1 MIIISYITKRQ
12 LYEIVDNL
20 KQQFGITAWD
30 YPLNIFKFCKRTD
43 NVEIRAVPFV
53 TPDLRGMVHISKTEN
68 ENHVIL
74 VNSNKSFVEQNFH
87 GFHELMHIPTAD
99 MPGTILQCYEKL
111 KPSQDSYIE
120 WLANEGAAE
129 FLLPYKTLLPLVK
142 RNYSSM
148 TKGLGT
154 WTFCQETSELF
165 QVSPTVVQNRLDTL
179 KYEIH
184 QYIDGTPINDIEILS
199 HTKQIARG
207 IEIESLTSLENKR
220 LFHIVWGEN
229 RNTQDAVMTS

>member
-1 MIIISYITKRQ
+1 MIIISFITKQR
-12 LYEIVDNL
+12 LYQIVDDL
-20 KQQFGITAWD
+20 KTKFGITDLD
-30 YPLNIFKFCKRTD
+30 YPLNIFDFCKKID
-43 NVEIRAVPFV
+43 NVEIKAVPFV
-53 TPDLRGMVHISKTEN
+53 TPDLRGMVHISKTKN

-142 RNYSSM
+142 LNYSSM

-154 WTFCQETSELF
+154 WTFCEEISRFF
-165 QVSPTVVQNRLDTL
+165 QISPIVVQNRLDAL
-179 KYEIH
+179 KYEIN
-184 QYIDGTPINDIEILS
+184 QYIEGVSINNIEILS
-199 HTKQIARG
+199 HSKQIARG
-207 IEIESLTSLENKR
+207 IEIESLTTLENKR
-220 LFHIVWGEN
+220 LFHIVWGDN
-229 RNTQDAVMTS
+229 RNTQDTVMTS